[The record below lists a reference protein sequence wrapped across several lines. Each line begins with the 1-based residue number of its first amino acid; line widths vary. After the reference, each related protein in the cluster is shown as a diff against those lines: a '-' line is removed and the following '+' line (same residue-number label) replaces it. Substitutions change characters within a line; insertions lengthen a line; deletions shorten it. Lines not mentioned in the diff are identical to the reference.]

1 MINSRCLAKIVLY
14 KYFATKNN
22 LLNIH
27 FKLHNKINATLFVLK
42 KVKKISKGVFFYYIN
57 LKIKKKS

>member
-27 FKLHNKINATLFVLK
+27 FELHNKSNATLFVLK
-42 KVKKISKGVFFYYIN
+42 KGLEN
-57 LKIKKKS
+57 

>member
-27 FKLHNKINATLFVLK
+27 FELHNKINATLFVLK
-42 KVKKISKGVFFYYIN
+42 KRFRKLAKLFFITLI
-57 LKIKKKS
+57 LKFKKKS

>member
-27 FKLHNKINATLFVLK
+27 FELHNKINATLFVPK
-42 KVKKISKGVFFYYIN
+42 KGLEN
-57 LKIKKKS
+57 